1 MLTEEEARD
10 LTLLA
15 VFCRLD
21 VAIRDGLELL
31 PDLY

>member
-15 VFCRLD
+15 RLCELEI
-21 VAIRDGLELL
+21 AIRDGLELL
-31 PDLY
+31 PHLD